1 MDKSLLLTLG
11 HNSSAIFIDDN
22 CVIGYEEERLTGI
35 KADSQFPN
43 NAIAEIIRNKGIKNV
58 KGCKIYISH
67 WFDFNNTIPNKYI
80 TQTDLDNLNE

>member
-35 KADSQFPN
+35 KADSQFL
-43 NAIAEIIRNKGIKNV
+43 IMLLQRLLEIKELKM
-58 KGCKIYISH
+58 
-67 WFDFNNTIPNKYI
+67 
-80 TQTDLDNLNE
+80 